1 MNELDGKVVVITGG
15 FGNLG
20 RVTAQVIAA
29 LGAKVALIAHGA
41 AADAQ
46 SLSLDPAS
54 TIVTGGVDLGDA
66 TAAQRAIDTIAAKW
80 GRLDGLVNIAG
91 GFRWETVAD
100 GSIETWDQMY
110 GMNVRTAFN
119 ASKAAIAHLV
129 VSGAGRI
136 VNIGAGAAMKAGA
149 GMGAYGAS
157 KAGVLRLTEA
167 LAEELKDLYVTVNAI
182 MPSIIDTPQNRAD
195 MPNADVTRWVKAE
208 EVAAVIAFLLSA
220 QAQAVT
226 GAAIPVTGRV

>member
-46 SLSLDPAS
+46 SLALDPAS

-100 GSIETWDQMY
+100 GDIETWDQMY
-110 GMNVRTAFN
+110 GTNVRTAFN

-129 VSGAGRI
+129 ASGAGRI
-136 VNIGAGAAMKAGA
+136 VNIGAGAGIKAGA

-167 LAEELKDLYVTVNAI
+167 LAEELKDRYVTVNAI

-220 QAQAVT
+220 KAQAVT